1 MHLDG
6 KVCGFITA
14 IPHSQTCKHISFCC
28 YANTG
33 SSSLIRF
40 LPYITPEV
48 FLNMFY
54 FINLR
59 ISVYL
64 CYDYIDL
71 LKFKINNIIHHALCQ
86 SYMLFIQ
93 FKVKFGF
100 ISKWIIDITVEIYC
114 QKTATVVGTKWN
126 LPAWIGRG
134 CCVSQNN
141 TPGSADFQALCII
154 LFQSCTA
161 SISFANFGLSELI
174 GYCCLKSVFSST
186 AFIKSSVS
194 FTETLAPVTFPLSSF
209 ASINF
214 PESGCLIEM
223 ESINAPRLPS

>member
-6 KVCGFITA
+6 KVCSFIAA
-14 IPHSQTCKHISFCC
+14 ISHSKTGKHISFCR

-33 SSSLIRF
+33 SSSLLRF
-40 LPYITPEV
+40 LPNITPEV

-64 CYDYIDL
+64 SNDYIYL

-100 ISKWIIDITVEIYC
+100 ISKWLIDITVEVYC
-114 QKTATVVGTKWN
+114 QKTATVVGTKRN
-126 LPAWIGRG
+126 LPAWIG
-134 CCVSQNN
+134 
-141 TPGSADFQALCII
+141 
-154 LFQSCTA
+154 
-161 SISFANFGLSELI
+161 
-174 GYCCLKSVFSST
+174 
-186 AFIKSSVS
+186 
-194 FTETLAPVTFPLSSF
+194 
-209 ASINF
+209 
-214 PESGCLIEM
+214 
-223 ESINAPRLPS
+223 